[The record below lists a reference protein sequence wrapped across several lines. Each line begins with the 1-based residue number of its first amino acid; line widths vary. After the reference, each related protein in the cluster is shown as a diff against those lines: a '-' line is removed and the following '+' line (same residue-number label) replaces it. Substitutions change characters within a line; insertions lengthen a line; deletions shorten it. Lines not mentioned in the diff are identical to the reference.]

1 MQEMD
6 IDKDGQVLIF
16 LIFLCQD
23 NVTFLLHIVI
33 MKIHSK
39 TGLPPFYFRFSA
51 KFLAEDAKSVK
62 LALQSSQCHFP
73 KKNSHLTPNF
83 KKNHDLCTFVTKFSW
98 RNKWTFSAN
107 LFGQKSGLGQ
117 FFSCDYK
124 TRYFTGDKGRVCE
137 GLPEVDRGRCTLHHH
152 HLFHH
157 QSHHQHCH
165 NYQQCLKES
174 LFRQE
179 SFTTLLVN
187 KVETQIS
194 FSWWDENILQMILR
208 DADYQMNEN
217 VNLLKFWDALVFIE
231 HQPFTNIH
239 QTDDDESCWSTD
251 KHITRMKIFWWKLFD
266 FGTISIVLL

>member
-1 MQEMD
+1 MFLDSPPNYCLRTQ
-6 IDKDGQVLIF
+6 KVSSLPCRAHSVIF
-16 LIFLCQD
+16 
-23 NVTFLLHIVI
+23 H
-33 MKIHSK
+33 KI
-39 TGLPPFYFRFSA
+39 
-51 KFLAEDAKSVK
+51 
-62 LALQSSQCHFP
+62 
-73 KKNSHLTPNF
+73 SHLTPNF
-83 KKNHDLCTFVTKFSW
+83 NKNHDLCTFVTKFSW

-107 LFGQKSGLGQ
+107 LAGQKSGLGQ
-117 FFSCDYK
+117 FFRCDYE

-165 NYQQCLKES
+165 NYQQCLKQS

-217 VNLLKFWDALVFIE
+217 VNFLKFWDAFVFIE

-239 QTDDDESCWSTD
+239 QTDDDESRWSAD
-251 KHITRMKIFWWKLFD
+251 KHITRMKIFRWELFD
-266 FGTISIVLL
+266 NYLEQFLVFYWFVKTFCAELQFFLS